1 MKSSKSLIF
10 FILVFYFISPVQS
23 QKKLVLE
30 DIYEKGILQAKLLS
44 DFRFLNDGIH
54 YTRLESGVI
63 KKYNILTGEFVS
75 NIFTASLFKNER
87 DFNGEIEEYEFSPQ
101 ENKIII
107 FSESESVYR
116 HSTKNKVFIYDLS
129 SQKLFPV
136 FNNKLI
142 TNPSLSPDEQKVAFV
157 FENNLYY
164 QNLSNGKIIRIT
176 KDGQKNSIINGMC
189 DCCLLYTSRYFTH
202 IVRIKNVYAK
212 LINHK
217 NMNLIKSVG

>member
-157 FENNLYY
+157 FENNH
-164 QNLSNGKIIRIT
+164 S
-176 KDGQKNSIINGMC
+176 
-189 DCCLLYTSRYFTH
+189 LLYKDLASATKYKKVLDDTLFKRAQH
-202 IVRIKNVYAK
+202 IDVYK
-212 LINHK
+212 RQMLILTPEFYILKWIALTKH
-217 NMNLIKSVG
+217 MNILIL

>member
-1 MKSSKSLIF
+1 MGKRC
-10 FILVFYFISPVQS
+10 Y
-23 QKKLVLE
+23 
-30 DIYEKGILQAKLLS
+30 
-44 DFRFLNDGIH
+44 
-54 YTRLESGVI
+54 

-189 DCCLLYTSRYFTH
+189 DWVYEEEFSFTKAYEWSPNGSYLAFIRFDETEVPEFTMEFYNDELYPSKETFKYP
-202 IVRIKNVYAK
+202 K
-212 LINHK
+212 
-217 NMNLIKSVG
+217 VGEKIPGLKFCPFK